1 MRHDIPEDLA
11 AVADL
16 ARRFVDKELLPH
28 EDAVERAGIMPPDLR
43 HTLRKRALAA
53 GLYGYNMPEEAGGPG
68 LAPLGQVLIRE
79 QLGRVAMP
87 LSDTVSRPPHA
98 LLFCDAA
105 QRARFLVPAMNADK
119 YWAFALTEP
128 QAGSDVGA
136 MTTRATPCDGGW
148 RLNGGKHFISNADT
162 ADFLVV
168 VARVPEPDGPG
179 AVTAFLLEAGT
190 PGFRIGR
197 THAKMGW
204 HGYTMSELVFED
216 AYIPRANLL
225 GAVGQGLQV
234 AMSNINDA
242 RIGVAAHCVGMAQR
256 ALDLALEHAR
266 TRIAFGKPIAQFQ
279 GLQWMLADMA
289 VAVEQARALLYAA
302 ARDMETS
309 GDSRVSVSMAKLAAT
324 EMAGRVAD
332 QALQIFGG
340 AGYVAE
346 SPIEMIYRDVRAFRI
361 GEGTS
366 EIQKNQIARGL
377 LGKGFRA

>member
-1 MRHDIPEDLA
+1 MYHDIPEELA
-11 AVADL
+11 SIAEMT
-16 ARRFVDKELLPH
+16 RRFVEKELLPH
-28 EDAVERAGIMPPDLR
+28 ETAVERAGAIPAELR
-43 HTLRKRALAA
+43 DTLRKRAVEA
-53 GLYGYNMPEEAGGPG
+53 GLYGFNMPQEAGGPG
-68 LAPLGQVLIRE
+68 LPPLGQVLIRE
-79 QLGRVAMP
+79 QLGKVGMP

-98 LLFCDAA
+98 LLFCDPA

-119 YWAFALTEP
+119 YWAFALTEA
-128 QAGSDVGA
+128 QAGSDVSA
-136 MTTRATPCDGGW
+136 MTTRAIPCEGGW
-148 RLNGGKHFISNADT
+148 RLRGTKHFISNADT
-162 ADFLVV
+162 ADFIVLI
-168 VARVPEPDGPG
+168 ARVPQDDGSS
-179 AVTAFLLEAGT
+179 AITAFLVEKGT
-190 PGFRIGR
+190 PGFSIGR
-197 THAKMGW
+197 IHAKMGW
-204 HGYTMSELVFED
+204 HGYTMCELVFED
-216 AYIPRANLL
+216 AFVPAANLL

-266 TRIAFGKPIAQFQ
+266 TRIAFGKPIGQFQ

-289 VAVEQARALLYAA
+289 LAVEQARAFLYAA
-302 ARDMETS
+302 ARDMERS
-309 GDSRVSVSMAKLAAT
+309 EDSRVSVSMAKLAAT

-332 QALQIFGG
+332 QALQIMGG

-377 LGKGFRA
+377 LGKGFRT